1 MTQRLIVEGN
11 DGWAITQLCKSNG
24 LPNPIGFTDKTIGK
38 FVKSAGGYDK
48 VADLI
53 DAALL
58 EAQVTNIGIVV
69 DANDVG
75 PAARWEA
82 IRHLLRTKF
91 SEDTLNAATLDS
103 GGILLQ
109 EESKPVVGVWIMPD
123 NLNNGYLEHFLAELA
138 DRADDLW
145 KHAESS
151 IETLIAQ
158 HFCRFDPETRR
169 QKALLHTWLAWQK
182 EPGRPFGI
190 AMQAGYL
197 NPIAPAASLFLD
209 WMKRTFQLDTESQ

>member
-11 DGWAITQLCKSNG
+11 DGWAIAQLCKSNG
-24 LPNPIGFTDKTIGK
+24 LPNPIGFTDKTIGN

-48 VADLI
+48 VSKLI

-58 EAQVTNIGIVV
+58 EAEVKNIGIVV
-69 DANDVG
+69 DANETG

-82 IRHLLRTKF
+82 IRHRLRPKF
-91 SEDTLNAATLDS
+91 SDNVLNAATLDTS
-103 GGILLQ
+103 GILLQ
-109 EESKPVVGVWIMPD
+109 EEGKPVVGVWIMPD
-123 NLNNGYLEHFLAELA
+123 NQSNGYLEHFLAELA
-138 DRADDLW
+138 DRSDDLW

-151 IETLIAQ
+151 IETLTSQ
-158 HFCRFDPETRR
+158 HFCRFDARTRQ

-182 EPGRPFGI
+182 EPGRPFGV

-197 NPIAPAASLFLD
+197 NPTAPAARLFLD
-209 WMKRTFQLDTESQ
+209 WMKRTFQLESETP